1 MIKNENPLTLGRFST
16 RPSGDGFE
24 ILEDHLVFAWT
35 MDGSIALYLLSL
47 LVKADAE
54 GQKEDRAD

>member
-1 MIKNENPLTLGRFST
+1 MNKKEPLATLGRYST

-24 ILEDHLVFAWT
+24 IMDDQTVVAWT
-35 MDGSIALYLLSL
+35 MDGSRALFLLSL

-54 GQKEDRAD
+54 GPKE

>member
-1 MIKNENPLTLGRFST
+1 MNKKEPLATLGRYST

-24 ILEDHLVFAWT
+24 IMDDQTVVAWT
-35 MDGSIALYLLSL
+35 LDGSRALFLLSL

-54 GQKEDRAD
+54 GPKE